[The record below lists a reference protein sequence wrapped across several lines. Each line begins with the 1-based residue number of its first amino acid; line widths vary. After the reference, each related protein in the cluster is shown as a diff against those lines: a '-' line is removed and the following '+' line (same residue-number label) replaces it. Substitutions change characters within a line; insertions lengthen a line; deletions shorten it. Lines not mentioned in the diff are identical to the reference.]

1 MLPPPAKSLPCLK
14 EKQHFEET
22 SLESIRHAQS
32 YKVSDTSIF
41 SASQSQGDLFA
52 FWFYLVAP
60 KNMTQFGRV
69 TCQQGKRRRRRLG
82 INVRVYS
89 GTFVWRCVC
98 VSSAE

>member
-1 MLPPPAKSLPCLK
+1 MSQR
-14 EKQHFEET
+14 EKHFEET

-32 YKVSDTSIF
+32 HKVSDTSIF

-69 TCQQGKRRRRRLG
+69 TCQQGKRRRLG

-98 VSSAE
+98 VCSAE